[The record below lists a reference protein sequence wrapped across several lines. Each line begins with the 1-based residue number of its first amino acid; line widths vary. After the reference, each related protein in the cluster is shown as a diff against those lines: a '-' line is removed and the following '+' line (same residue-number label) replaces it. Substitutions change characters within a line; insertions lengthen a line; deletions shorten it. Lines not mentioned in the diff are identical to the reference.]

1 MEANLM
7 LRLKVLAILFLV
19 GLTLLIPKAHAEIE
33 AYTYEMNKRYNLE
46 TLAKFVVIY
55 EYSNQFSGSTNATG
69 YTISHLDMS
78 PTKAVFWTEET
89 DEYKVTITIKYTAPI
104 TQTLSYS
111 VFSGERV
118 LGGDDIPL
126 FARSITL
133 NLLIT
138 TSKPASQNESVVNP
152 VMQELANIRSD
163 METYHTQY
171 LDHLSAQ
178 WIVIGLCVIAVFGNL
193 GYMLLRRRTAT

>member
-1 MEANLM
+1 MEAS
-7 LRLKVLAILFLV
+7 RFLKLSVIFLLV
-19 GLTLLIPKAHAEIE
+19 ATILIPKAHGEIE
-33 AYTYEMNKRYNLE
+33 AYTFSMNKKYNLE

-111 VFSGERV
+111 VFSGEKV

-126 FARSITL
+126 FVRSITL
-133 NLLIT
+133 SLLIT
-138 TSKPASQNESVVNP
+138 TSKPASQNETVNP
-152 VMQELANIRSD
+152 VLKE
-163 METYHTQY
+163 
-171 LDHLSAQ
+171 
-178 WIVIGLCVIAVFGNL
+178 IGNLRGDIENYRVEDAKREQLQTVGVYFSVFGVVVVIL
-193 GYMLLRRRTAT
+193 YLFIVSRRRT

>member
-1 MEANLM
+1 MP
-7 LRLKVLAILFLV
+7 RLKVLAILFLI
-19 GLTLLIPKAHAEIE
+19 GLTLLIPKAHGEIE
-33 AYTYEMNKRYNLE
+33 AYTFQMNKKYNLE
-46 TLAKFVVIY
+46 TPAKFVLIY
-55 EYSNQFSGSTNATG
+55 EYSNSVNGSVTPTG
-69 YTISHLDMS
+69 ASIYSLTTTPVKTIFL
-78 PTKAVFWTEET
+78 TEQT
-89 DEYKVTITIKYTAPI
+89 DEFNIVLNIKYTAPL
-104 TQTLSYS
+104 TQTITYA
-111 VFSGERV
+111 VYSGEKV

-138 TSKPASQNESVVNP
+138 TSKPASQNESVNP